1 MVPVIDL
8 KEYIEKIEKSE
19 PLRVYG
25 KIVEITGLLIK
36 ATGLNV
42 SIGDACRIY
51 ADNDESINA
60 EVVGFKNGLILL
72 MPLGELSKIRLGSRV
87 YPLGRKVSINVGE
100 DLIGRVI
107 DGNGNPIDGKGPIK
121 GISFPIFRTPSNPLM
136 RQRISEPLDLGI
148 RAINGLLTCGRGQ
161 RMGIMAGTGVG
172 KSVLLGMIA
181 RYTEA
186 SVNVI
191 GLIGERGREVK
202 EFIERDLGEEGLKR
216 SVIVVATSE
225 QPPLVKLRAAFA
237 ATAIA
242 EYFRDK
248 GKDVLLLMD
257 SLTRVAMAQREI
269 GLATGEPPTS
279 KGYTPSV
286 FATLSKLLER
296 VGTSPDNGSIT
307 GLYTVL
313 VEGDDLSDPVADSA
327 MSILDGHIVLS
338 RELAME
344 NLYPAIDVLRSVS
357 RVMPDIVDQRH
368 KDYASRFI
376 EILATYKKYEDM
388 IVIGAYKNGTNP
400 KVDYAI
406 KMIDNL
412 KSYLRQGMNE
422 KRDFTDSL
430 QGLYCLLDRDYEK

>member
-1 MVPVIDL
+1 MVLEIDF
-8 KEYIEKIEKSE
+8 KEYVEKIKKSD

-42 SIGDACRIY
+42 SIGEACRIY
-51 ADNDESINA
+51 GDNDEFINA

-107 DGNGNPIDGKGPIK
+107 DGNGNPIDGRGPIR
-121 GISFPIFRTPSNPLM
+121 GIPFPIFGAPSNPLM
-136 RQRISEPLDLGI
+136 RQRIREPLDLGI
-148 RAINGLLTCGRGQ
+148 RAINGLLTCGKGQ
-161 RMGIMAGTGVG
+161 RIGIMAGTGVG
-172 KSVLLGMIA
+172 KSVLLGMIS

-186 SVNVI
+186 NVNVI

-202 EFIERDLGEEGLKR
+202 EFIERDLGEEGIKR

-248 GKDVLLLMD
+248 GSDVLLLMD

-269 GLATGEPPTS
+269 GLAIGEPPTS

-286 FATLSKLLER
+286 FAMLSKLLER
-296 VGTSPDNGSIT
+296 VGTSSNKGSIT

-327 MSILDGHIVLS
+327 MSVLDGHIVLS
-338 RELAME
+338 RELSME
-344 NLYPAIDVLRSVS
+344 NHYPAIDILRSVS
-357 RVMPDIVDQRH
+357 RVMPDIVDQKH
-368 KDYASRFI
+368 KEYASRFI
-376 EILATYKKYEDM
+376 EIFATYKKYEDM
-388 IVIGAYKNGTNP
+388 IIIGAYKSGTNP
-400 KVDYAI
+400 KVDFAI
-406 KMIDNL
+406 KMIDVL
-412 KSYLRQGMNE
+412 KSYLRQGIDE
-422 KRDFTDSL
+422 KRDFIDSL
-430 QGLYCLLDRDYEK
+430 QGLYCLLEDSYEK

>member
-1 MVPVIDL
+1 MLTVIDL

-51 ADNDESINA
+51 ADNDEFINA

-121 GISFPIFRTPSNPLM
+121 GISFPIFGTLSNPLM
-136 RQRISEPLDLGI
+136 RQRIREPLDLGI
-148 RAINGLLTCGRGQ
+148 RAINGLLTCGKGQ
-161 RMGIMAGTGVG
+161 RIGIMAGTGVG

-286 FATLSKLLER
+286 FAMLSKLLER

-344 NLYPAIDVLRSVS
+344 NHYPAIDVLRSVS
-357 RVMPDIVDQRH
+357 RVMPDIVDQKH
-368 KDYASRFI
+368 KEYASRFI
-376 EILATYKKYEDM
+376 EIYATYKKYEDM
-388 IVIGAYKNGTNP
+388 IIIGAYKSGTNP

-406 KMIDNL
+406 KMIDTL
-412 KSYLRQGMNE
+412 KSYLRQGMNQ
-422 KRDFTDSL
+422 KRDFIDSL
-430 QGLYCLLDRDYEK
+430 QGLYCLLEDNYEK